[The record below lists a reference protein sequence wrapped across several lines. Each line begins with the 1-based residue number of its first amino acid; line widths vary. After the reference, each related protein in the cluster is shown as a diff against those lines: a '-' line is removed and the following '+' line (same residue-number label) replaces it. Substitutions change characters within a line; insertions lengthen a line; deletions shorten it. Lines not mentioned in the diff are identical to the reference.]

1 MKVEEEELTKA
12 LLQRI
17 FPEIEVSEKSHD
29 QWLRAFEEK
38 VSSTLTELKERSAAS
53 PQSDF
58 EQQNKNLQ
66 DMVSHYKQIIDDT
79 VSISHARAT
88 VQFDVCYVHW
98 KFYRRVC

>member
-79 VSISHARAT
+79 VSISHACAT